1 MILYHCLLPTTYFVM
16 RSPWVN
22 IAVLIILLAQLVT
35 GYFGFTNGR
44 QSAAW
49 ILWLHG
55 IGAYALLLL
64 FFWKGGVIFDAWRR
78 KKRWT
83 WRRVGFLF
91 VLALLVLTLVSGLLW
106 TFSGPIYAGGF
117 SLVSLHMYIA
127 IPLILLM
134 AWHAW
139 HMRFIWRVRRA
150 VGRRLFL
157 GVVGGAIGGAL
168 GWLALNR
175 VKGSE
180 LAPGRPPVT
189 RPPVLPGAAR
199 RFTGSYE
206 VGSMGGVFP
215 TVSWIADRPPLIKT
229 AGWRLQVQGAVE
241 RPLALSYEQL
251 REMGT
256 DEVTA
261 ALDCTGGWYTE
272 QLWRGVRVGRLL
284 AQAGL
289 QERAASVTFRSET
302 GYKRRFSLEEAADF
316 LLALDVAGQPLSQGH
331 GFPLRLAALNRRGVE
346 WVKWVTVVEVN
357 TTGAW
362 RQLPLPVQ

>member
-1 MILYHCLLPTTYFVM
+1 M

-44 QSAAW
+44 RSAAW

-91 VLALLVLTLVSGLLW
+91 VLALLTLTLVSGLLW
-106 TFSGPIYAGGF
+106 TFSGPIYVGGF
-117 SLVSLHMYIA
+117 SLVSLHIYIA

-139 HMRFIWRVRRA
+139 HMRFIWRVRHA
-150 VGRRLFL
+150 LGRRLFL
-157 GVVGGAIGGAL
+157 GLLGGAVGGAL
-168 GWLALNR
+168 GWLTLNR

-180 LAPGRPPVT
+180 LAPGRPSSME
-189 RPPVLPGAAR
+189 PPILSGATR

-206 VGSMGGVFP
+206 VGSMSGVFP
-215 TVSWIADRPPLIKT
+215 TVSWIADRPPQIEKSD
-229 AGWRLQVQGAVE
+229 WRLQVVGAVHQ
-241 RPLALSYEQL
+241 PLLFHYVQL
-251 REMGT
+251 REMAT

-272 QLWRGVRVGRLL
+272 QLWRGVRVERLL
-284 AQAGL
+284 AGPGL
-289 QERAASVTFRSET
+289 LESAASVTFRSQT
-302 GYKRRFSLEEAADF
+302 GYKRRFPLDEAANF

-331 GFPLRLAALNRRGVE
+331 GFPLRLVALNRRGVE

-357 TTGAW
+357 TTGALW
-362 RQLPLPVQ
+362 QLPLPIQ